1 MEPPTPPKR
10 PSKRRR
16 TKGVLRLVEG
26 DDGLADGIIVTTT
39 VKQTPNGEVE
49 ERIEVPVW
57 KNMPTKS
64 SSAAIK
70 SSAATQS
77 NIDTH
82 FNNDQMHV
90 DDGFYQDTDYPPVD
104 QSSRNTKT
112 QSDYIQE
119 FVDRIHPMLNALLS
133 REVRS
138 TNPICGCCPVG
149 NIAAWRCRDCTAAR
163 ILCRACIRNLHM
175 DCPTHRIEVWTGAY
189 YRPAELWEVGL
200 YILINHH
207 TEPKQCANLAFQQ
220 SILQR
225 FQQRKD
231 RLEQDRLAKGN
242 FGVHQGTSGSTHE
255 HNKMDVAEDLAPS
268 NDQTFEAQ
276 QHEDAQFSSC
286 LDKLYKESQ
295 DAFDNHKGNIDEIF
309 DLDDN
314 ICDDDIVEVL
324 SLPTDYIPCPGAA
337 ATSSDI
343 PPPESDENIGETPK
357 TDGLD
362 NPYVRVVHSN
372 GIHHMAM
379 VYCSCRGKETTN
391 ADIMAAGLFPTS
403 FGRYRTVFTHAV
415 LDDYRLSNLE
425 CKASAYQY
433 FQKLRRQT
441 SPMAPDTV
449 PNLYHEL
456 RRTSRLWRWMK
467 KLKWAGIAH
476 RSHTS
481 LETQPGELANF
492 CPACPQPGINL
503 PDNWS
508 KDPNRYC
515 E

>member
-1 MEPPTPPKR
+1 MPPK
-10 PSKRRR
+10 S
-16 TKGVLRLVEG
+16 
-26 DDGLADGIIVTTT
+26 
-39 VKQTPNGEVE
+39 
-49 ERIEVPVW
+49 
-57 KNMPTKS
+57 
-64 SSAAIK
+64 

-77 NIDTH
+77 NIDPQSI
-82 FNNDQMHV
+82 NDQMNV
-90 DDGFYQDTDYPPVD
+90 DDVDFHDTDYPPVD
-104 QSSRNTKT
+104 QSTRKTKT

-119 FVDRIHPMLNALLS
+119 FVDRIHPMLNALLA

-138 TNPICGCCPVG
+138 TNPVCSCCPVG

-163 ILCRACIRNLHM
+163 LLCRACIRNLHM
-175 DCPTHRIEVWTGAY
+175 DCPTHHIEVWTGAY

-200 YILINHH
+200 YILIDHH
-207 TEPKQCANLAFQQ
+207 TEPRRCANLTFQQ
-220 SILQR
+220 SILLG
-225 FQQRKD
+225 FQLQKD
-231 RLEQDRLAKGN
+231 RLEQDRLVDGN
-242 FGVHQGTSGSTHE
+242 YGVNQGSPGTNENTQK
-255 HNKMDVAEDLAPS
+255 HNETDVVEE
-268 NDQTFEAQ
+268 TFEAQ
-276 QHEDAQFSSC
+276 QTEDAQFSSG
-286 LDKLYKESQ
+286 LDNLYKESQ
-295 DAFDNHKGNIDEIF
+295 HGFNNYNGNIDEIF
-309 DLDDN
+309 ELDDG
-314 ICDDDIVEVL
+314 ICDDDMVEVL
-324 SLPTDYIPCPGAA
+324 SLPADYIPCHEAA
-337 ATSSDI
+337 ATSS
-343 PPPESDENIGETPK
+343 ENAAHDSHDNIDNTPK
-357 TDGLD
+357 VDGLD

-379 VYCSCRGKETTN
+379 VYCSCRGKENTH

-415 LDDYRLSNLE
+415 LDDFRLSNLE

-476 RSHTS
+476 KSVPS
-481 LETQPGELANF
+481 VETQPGELANF

-508 KDPNRYC
+508 TDPQRYC
-515 E
+515 A